1 MRSYAAEN
9 RRKGRSDNLFHYIY
23 HRERK
28 CRTVKLEQPKVNQ
41 SGDLAE
47 RVRYLEN
54 YIFRLHGE
62 LQAALNYIE
71 KNLPKEGNR

>member
-1 MRSYAAEN
+1 M
-9 RRKGRSDNLFHYIY
+9 
-23 HRERK
+23 
-28 CRTVKLEQPKVNQ
+28 KLEQPKVNQ

-62 LQAALNYIE
+62 LQVALNYIE